1 VTDFFAQLGI
11 TDEELEKVFLHL
23 SKLDEET
30 VEAQLTVLDT
40 RFQQWRIFLMLPN

>member
-30 VEAQLTVLDT
+30 VEAQLTVRDSQFSIGGL
-40 RFQQWRIFLMLPN
+40 F